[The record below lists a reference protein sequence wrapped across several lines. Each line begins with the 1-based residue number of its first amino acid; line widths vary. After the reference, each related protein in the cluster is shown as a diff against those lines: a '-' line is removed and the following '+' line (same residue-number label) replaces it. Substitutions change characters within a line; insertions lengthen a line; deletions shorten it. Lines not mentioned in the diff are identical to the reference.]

1 MNFTEVK
8 AIMIEE
14 PEELESL
21 ELTIYHN
28 YSLWRLPS
36 EWLLDSLVAVTNE
49 GRTSFESTLVFF

>member
-28 YSLWRLPS
+28 YSL
-36 EWLLDSLVAVTNE
+36 
-49 GRTSFESTLVFF
+49 